1 MVGQG
6 VIVGQ
11 LLVKYFFIVQN
22 GLIASPVQMP
32 CSTSE
37 T

>member
-22 GLIASPVQMP
+22 GLIASPGRMP

-37 T
+37 I

>member
-1 MVGQG
+1 MVGQS

-11 LLVKYFFIVQN
+11 MLVKYFFIVQN
-22 GLIASPVQMP
+22 GLIASPVQIP
-32 CSTSE
+32 CSTFE